1 LFPVARGWRCEALPF
16 LFLLFVRIK
25 KICHHINNIRLDII
39 FSPQYGITDMLLFFN
54 DPVELLVNRPTAEQ
68 VVAIH

>member
-1 LFPVARGWRCEALPF
+1 MIFIFTFMFIPPLRSYQKDLPSYQQYSSGYY
-16 LFLLFVRIK
+16 LQ
-25 KICHHINNIRLDII
+25 
-39 FSPQYGITDMLLFFN
+39 PQYGITDMLLFFN